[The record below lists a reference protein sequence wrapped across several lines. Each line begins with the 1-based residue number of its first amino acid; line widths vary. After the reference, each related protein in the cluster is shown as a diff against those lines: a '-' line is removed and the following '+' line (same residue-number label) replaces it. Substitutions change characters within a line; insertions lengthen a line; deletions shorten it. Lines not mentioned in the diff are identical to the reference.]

1 MSALYMDHFFH
12 LGKILL
18 IGLDSTFVLDIQIKL
33 VVMLIS
39 SSPAMLFSVVTNS
52 MNSGMVDMIILL
64 FPFYD

>member
-1 MSALYMDHFFH
+1 MDHFFH
-12 LGKILL
+12 LGMILL

-52 MNSGMVDMIILL
+52 MNSG
-64 FPFYD
+64 FPFYE